1 MHVRKKEKLF
11 KEHLKREQQDPLKA
25 VFVYE
30 RTENDSVMG
39 GTAFFFSLRTSPKF
53 SYMGKHCVFFNAHD
67 LDWLIFPIINYI
79 SEECGVVSSG
89 LSLLH
94 LRM

>member
-39 GTAFFFSLRTSPKF
+39 GTAFFFLCGR
-53 SYMGKHCVFFNAHD
+53 HLN
-67 LDWLIFPIINYI
+67 FPTWANTV
-79 SEECGVVSSG
+79 CSS
-89 LSLLH
+89 
-94 LRM
+94 MPMI